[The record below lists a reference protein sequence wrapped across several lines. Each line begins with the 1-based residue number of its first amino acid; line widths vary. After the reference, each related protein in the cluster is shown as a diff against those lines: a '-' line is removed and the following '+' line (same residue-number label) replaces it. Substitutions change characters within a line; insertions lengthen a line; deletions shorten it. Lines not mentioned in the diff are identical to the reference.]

1 MRFPPLTL
9 ASVLFLTTLPASAAP
24 DAAPAKPAAKAPEKP
39 AGAPAQ
45 PEPLPTVEEIRKL
58 VDAGNVPDAMRD
70 LNRLLAL
77 RGKAAE
83 AYDKYELLTL
93 KGDAHL
99 RLRANEAAAGAFRQA
114 ASETDDKVKEAVARA
129 TEQLIRRSKN
139 LAYTPKKA
147 AKGQPAEPIDLV
159 DPESRHRA
167 LAALF
172 VDEMAPVLPKVE
184 AAKGAKS
191 VAPMIATM
199 AAAREMEYLELAAN
213 GSADQ
218 INGM

>member
-1 MRFPPLTL
+1 MRSTFLSL
-9 ASVLFLTTLPASAAP
+9 ASVLLLTTLPVSAAP
-24 DAAPAKPAAKAPEKP
+24 DAAPAKPVAKAQEK
-39 AGAPAQ
+39 APAQ
-45 PEPLPTVEEIRKL
+45 AEPLPTVEEIRKL
-58 VDAGNVPDAMRD
+58 VDAGNVPDAMRH

-99 RLRANEAAAGAFRQA
+99 RLRANEAAAVAFKQA
-114 ASETDDKVKEAVARA
+114 AGETDDTVKEAVARA

-139 LAYTPKKA
+139 LAYTPKRA
-147 AKGQPAEPIDLV
+147 PKGQPAEPIDLV

-172 VDEMAPVLPKVE
+172 VDEVAPVLPKVE